1 MDIVKKME
9 ELKTGFRGYDKEAV
23 HTFIQEILREC
34 EQDKDS
40 SMAELV
46 RQNQTLQTEVKE
58 SKERLQDIKDQN
70 MELLKNMNSMTEAVG
85 KGTDYTRERD
95 RELDEYRKKE
105 KDIEELLEKTRQEA
119 QVEHDRIL
127 EEVVARKNSLLADV
141 EAEKAELLSGARA
154 EAQELVRKAR
164 EEADRLQQE
173 AETSYQ
179 ELLERSVRVRKYL
192 DEMKNRMMLL
202 FSWEEEHLDAELE
215 EAGVQIKASEE
226 PDMEEENLVEEQDA
240 ESAEA
245 PEPAEEMAAE
255 SETQEMKPQTL
266 EEAVASARAESDMM
280 LKIVD
285 VSGQLPIWSDSD
297 ELIVEPHE
305 A

>member
-1 MDIVKKME
+1 MDIVKKLE

-119 QVEHDRIL
+119 NEERIRIL
-127 EEVVARKNSLLADV
+127 AEVEAKRSSLLTDV
-141 EAEKAELLSGARA
+141 ETEKADLLSGARA
-154 EAQELVRKAR
+154 EAEAIVEKAR
-164 EEADRLQQE
+164 AEADHMRQE
-173 AETSYQ
+173 ADQTYQ
-179 ELLERSVRVRKYL
+179 ELLERSIRVRKYL
-192 DEMKNRMMLL
+192 DEMKNRMMMLL
-202 FSWEEEHLDAELE
+202 SWEEEHLDAELK
-215 EAGVQIKASEE
+215 EADVQINAPEE
-226 PDMEEENLVEEQDA
+226 SVVEEENLAKEQDA

-245 PEPAEEMAAE
+245 PEPAEKVADEPEA
-255 SETQEMKPQTL
+255 QE
-266 EEAVASARAESDMM
+266 
-280 LKIVD
+280 I
-285 VSGQLPIWSDSD
+285 
-297 ELIVEPHE
+297 
-305 A
+305 

>member
-1 MDIVKKME
+1 MDIVKKLE

-164 EEADRLQQE
+164 EEAERLQQE

-192 DEMKNRMMLL
+192 DEMKNRMMML
-202 FSWEEEHLDAELE
+202 FSWEKEHL
-215 EAGVQIKASEE
+215 
-226 PDMEEENLVEEQDA
+226 DA

-245 PEPAEEMAAE
+245 PEPAEKVADEP
-255 SETQEMKPQTL
+255 ETQEMKPQTL

-297 ELIVEPHE
+297 ELSVEPHE

>member
-1 MDIVKKME
+1 MDIVKKLE

-119 QVEHDRIL
+119 NEERIRIL
-127 EEVVARKNSLLADV
+127 AEVEAKRSSLLMDV
-141 EAEKAELLSGARA
+141 ETEKADLLSGARA
-154 EAQELVRKAR
+154 EAEAIVEKAR
-164 EEADRLQQE
+164 AEADHMRTE
-173 AETSYQ
+173 ADQTYQ
-179 ELLERSVRVRKYL
+179 ELLERSIRVRKYL
-192 DEMKNRMMLL
+192 DEMKNRMMML

-215 EAGVQIKASEE
+215 EAGLQTNAPEE
-226 PDMEEENLVEEQDA
+226 SVVEEEDLAKEQDA

-245 PEPAEEMAAE
+245 PEPAE
-255 SETQEMKPQTL
+255 K
-266 EEAVASARAESDMM
+266 V
-280 LKIVD
+280 IVD

-297 ELIVEPHE
+297 ELSVEPHE

>member
-1 MDIVKKME
+1 MDIAKE
-9 ELKTGFRGYDKEAV
+9 LDELKTSIMGFDKVAV
-23 HTFIQEILREC
+23 HNFIKEILQEC
-34 EQDKDS
+34 EQDKAS

-46 RQNQTLQTEVKE
+46 RQNQTLQTELKE
-58 SKERLQDIKDQN
+58 SKEHLQDLKEQN
-70 MELLKNMNSMTEAVG
+70 RELLKNMSSMTEAVG
-85 KGTDYTRERD
+85 KGTEYTRERD
-95 RELDEYRKKE
+95 RELDEYKKKE

-202 FSWEEEHLDAELE
+202 FFWEEEHLDAELE

-226 PDMEEENLVEEQDA
+226 PDVEEENLATEQDA

-245 PEPAEEMAAE
+245 PEPAEKVADEPGA
-255 SETQEMKPQTL
+255 QEMKPQTL
-266 EEAVASARAESDMM
+266 EESVASARAESDMM